1 MPSAPVRTPPAAW
14 VIWALGAAY
23 FGYAWV
29 HRVAPSVMV
38 DSLMRDFAVGAA
50 ILGNLSAVYFYAY
63 AGMQL
68 PVGMLLDRWGPRRM
82 LTLMAGVAGIGGIM
96 FATADGIG
104 MAYAGRFL
112 IGFGAAF
119 GFVGALTLA
128 TNWFPPG
135 RFAMLAGASM
145 MAGMLGGVLGQAPLA
160 ALVEALGWRDALTGV
175 GLAGFVLAA
184 MVWLVVRDR
193 PPDSPKP
200 APAAVAP
207 EVAAAASGSSV
218 SSVWHGLGRVA
229 WRRQNWLLALF
240 GGLMSAPLL
249 AFGGLW
255 GVPYVMQF
263 YGASRPTA
271 ALTVSMML
279 VGWAVGS
286 PLMGWLS
293 DRIGSRRKP
302 MAAGS
307 ALALV
312 TIAAAIYLPGLPL
325 PVLGLLLFL
334 SGFGA
339 AAMVVCYAIAREINP
354 SGAVSTAYGFVN
366 MVVVASGALFQPLVG
381 LILDMLWDGA
391 MEAGVR
397 VYSQA
402 VYDTAFATLPGCLAA
417 GLAFAFLIREPKGE
431 PVTA

>member
-1 MPSAPVRTPPAAW
+1 MAGTMPSAPDRTPPVAW

-68 PVGMLLDRWGPRRM
+68 PVGMMLDRWGPRRM
-82 LTLMAGVAGIGGIM
+82 LTLMAAVAGLGGIM

-160 ALVEALGWRDALTGV
+160 ALVEALGWRDALIGV

-200 APAAVAP
+200 APAADAV
-207 EVAAAASGSSV
+207 SV
-218 SSVWHGLGRVA
+218 SGVWHGLGRVA

-263 YGASRPTA
+263 YAASRPEA

-286 PLMGWLS
+286 PLMGWFS
-293 DRIGSRRKP
+293 DRIGRRRPP

-307 ALALV
+307 ALALAS
-312 TIAAAIYLPGLPL
+312 IAVAIYAPGLPL

-339 AAMVVCYAIAREINP
+339 ASMVVCYAIAREINP
-354 SGAVSTAYGFVN
+354 AGAVSTAYGFVN

-391 MEAGVR
+391 MHEGVR

-402 VYDTAFATLPGCLAA
+402 VYDTAFTTLPGCLAA
-417 GLAFAFLIREPKGE
+417 GLAIAFLVREPKDE
-431 PVTA
+431 PVAA